1 MSSRICAGS
10 SGPGSERGSDKYNRP
25 MLLDRLFSNLEVHV
39 EHFALC
45 MLTGGW
51 RIRLPRP
58 KEVMLHFVLQGCGA
72 IRSPDGAARRV
83 VPGSLVIV
91 PRGAEHDLESE
102 GELQHDLVVP
112 GPRGAKRD
120 AESEKR
126 EPYIPGSPEG
136 DPAPRIIAGTVEN
149 TDLIVAC
156 GLVRVYY
163 GPSLGLFD
171 HLRELLF
178 VDPSDSLKL
187 MPAFEGILEEQAQAD
202 PGSDAVTSALMT
214 QCLVRV
220 LRKICKESDCP
231 LPWLAAVEDARLACA
246 VDLILRDPGANHSV
260 DLLAEAAAMS
270 RSAFSERFTA
280 AFGMPLVHHIRMQR
294 AARLLRQ
301 GGQSIDEVADRVGFS
316 SRSHFSRAFKAHTGH
331 SPAAFREAVH

>member
-1 MSSRICAGS
+1 
-10 SGPGSERGSDKYNRP
+10 
-25 MLLDRLFSNLEVHV
+25 
-39 EHFALC
+39 
-45 MLTGGW
+45 
-51 RIRLPRP
+51 
-58 KEVMLHFVLQGCGA
+58 LQGSGA
-72 IRSPDGAARRV
+72 IRCPDGESRRV

-112 GPRGAKRD
+112 GPRGAKRG
-120 AESEKR
+120 AELEKSEL
-126 EPYIPGSPEG
+126 YIPTAPNH
-136 DPAPRIIAGTVEN
+136 DPAPRIVAGTVES
-149 TDLIVAC
+149 TDLIIAC
-156 GLVRVYY
+156 GLVRAYY

-178 VDPSDSLKL
+178 VDPSDSLRL

-220 LRKICKESDCP
+220 LRKVCEESDCP
-231 LPWLAAVEDARLACA
+231 LPWLAVVEDIRLARA
-246 VDLILRDPGANHSV
+246 VDLILKDPGGNHSV
-260 DLLAEAAAMS
+260 DLLAEVAAMS

-280 AFGMPLVHHIRMQR
+280 AFGLPPMSLVHHIRMQR

-301 GGQSIDEVADRVGFS
+301 GGQSIDEVAGRVGFS

>member
-1 MSSRICAGS
+1 
-10 SGPGSERGSDKYNRP
+10 

-45 MLTGGW
+45 MLSDGW
-51 RIRLPRP
+51 RIRLPGP
-58 KEVMLHFVLQGCGA
+58 SEVMLHFVLRGSGT
-72 IRSPDGAARRV
+72 IRGPHGETRRV

-102 GELQHDLVVP
+102 GEPRHDLVVP
-112 GPRGAKRD
+112 GPRGAQSD
-120 AESEKR
+120 PEADSAEQAQ
-126 EPYIPGSPEG
+126 PFIPVPAGGEV
-136 DPAPRIIAGTVEN
+136 APRIIAGSVES
-149 TDLIVAC
+149 TDLIIAC

-171 HLRELLF
+171 RLPELLL
-178 VDPSDSLKL
+178 VDPSDSMQL

-202 PGSDAVTSALMT
+202 PGTDAVTSALMT

-220 LRKICKESDCP
+220 LRKICQESDCP
-231 LPWLAAVEDARLACA
+231 LPWLAAVEDARLARA
-246 VDLILRDPGANHSV
+246 LDVILRDIGANHSV
-260 DLLAEAAAMS
+260 ELLADAAAMS
-270 RSAFSERFTA
+270 RSSFSEKFTA
-280 AFGMPLVHHIRMQR
+280 AFGVPPMSLVHHIRMQR

-331 SPAAFREAVH
+331 APAAFRTAAR

>member
-1 MSSRICAGS
+1 
-10 SGPGSERGSDKYNRP
+10 
-25 MLLDRLFSNLEVHV
+25 
-39 EHFALC
+39 
-45 MLTGGW
+45 
-51 RIRLPRP
+51 
-58 KEVMLHFVLQGCGA
+58 MLHFVLQGCGT
-72 IRSPDGAARRV
+72 IRCPDGGAQRV

-91 PRGAEHDLESE
+91 PRGPEHDLEAE

-112 GPRGAKRD
+112 GPWGANRY
-120 AESEKR
+120 AEPEKP
-126 EPYIPGSPEG
+126 ELYIPEPPDG
-136 DPAPRIIAGTVEN
+136 DPSPRIIAGTVEN
-149 TDLIVAC
+149 TDLIIAC

-178 VDPSDSLKL
+178 VDPSDSLRL
-187 MPAFEGILEEQAQAD
+187 MPAFEGILEEQVQAH

-220 LRKICKESDCP
+220 LRKIYSESDCP
-231 LPWLAAVEDARLACA
+231 LPWLAAIEDARLARA
-246 VDLILRDPGANHSV
+246 VDLILKDPGANHSV

-280 AFGMPLVHHIRMQR
+280 AFGLPPMSLVHHMRMQR

-301 GGQSIDEVADRVGFS
+301 GGQSVDEVAGRVGFS
-316 SRSHFSRAFKAHTGH
+316 SRSHFSRAFKTHRPFAGSLPRSCPLSTASAHTHRCHKLSARGP
-331 SPAAFREAVH
+331 STEPPRVE